1 MVSSVFPPVHFPLQ
15 MFATPQRLSSP
26 HKPIN
31 DYGYD
36 HLNIYRFRH
45 TPMNYSFHQHH
56 RQSSPLKVIQL
67 VEVPAPS
74 KPERVAPP
82 PSSSA
87 SSSTSESSSEDE
99 PCTSY
104 CSSDD
109 DELPQQRA
117 QFQPQ
122 MPQYQQRRYAESE
135 NVDRNMSTLMLRI
148 EAWRDEYA
156 KAVGAQ
162 FGSSTS
168 QSSRLLPNHTPSHV
182 FGHSSSR
189 ITLLTLP
196 VLHFL
201 SVFLFILLF
210 ADLIFRF
217 SQLPRLCVLSA
228 KAPKMMATTKMTT
241 IQSVTLYIFS
251 QAR

>member
-26 HKPIN
+26 IN
-31 DYGYD
+31 DYAYV
-36 HLNIYRFRH
+36 YRFRH

-74 KPERVAPP
+74 KPERLAPP

-87 SSSTSESSSEDE
+87 SSSTSDSSSEDE

-117 QFQPQ
+117 QLQPQ

-168 QSSRLLPNHTPSHV
+168 QSSPLLPNHTPSHV
-182 FGHSSSR
+182 FGHSSSH
-189 ITLLTLP
+189 ITL
-196 VLHFL
+196 HSL
-201 SVFLFILLF
+201 SAFLFILVYLQSLLTSSSVF
-210 ADLIFRF
+210 PSSLA
-217 SQLPRLCVLSA
+217 SA
-228 KAPKMMATTKMTT
+228 
-241 IQSVTLYIFS
+241 Y
-251 QAR
+251 